1 MAWLGR
7 LGGRGRKNVTLT
19 PQASYIQKRH
29 LPPGAHPLLEHAHLY
44 TRVLVHMAERGLCG

>member
-1 MAWLGR
+1 MACLGC